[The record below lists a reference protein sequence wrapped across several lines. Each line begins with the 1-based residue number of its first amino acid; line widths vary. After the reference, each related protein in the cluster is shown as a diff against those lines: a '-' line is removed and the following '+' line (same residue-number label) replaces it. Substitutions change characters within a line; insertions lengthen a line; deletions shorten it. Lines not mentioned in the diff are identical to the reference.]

1 MPFDQSDDAADLR
14 SAEQVAFPVARHGAV
29 LYGSG
34 SFPDGNRI
42 RDLAPLLRCMPR
54 ATDGPPGPQVLHE
67 LLFQHAAGLHIKTT
81 IDGLVRH
88 LAGLS
93 PWMHP
98 LQPTRDLLRRPIAF
112 QLCRNS
118 LSQLAM
124 HRQLTLLRPQ
134 RLFPRAPVGSCGAVP
149 SRSAIAHNLPAN

>member
-54 ATDGPPGPQVLHE
+54 ATDGPPGPQVLSGGGRE
-67 LLFQHAAGLHIKTT
+67 CPLAPEAGVSAPSRM
-81 IDGLVRH
+81 GW
-88 LAGLS
+88 LS
-93 PWMHP
+93 PE
-98 LQPTRDLLRRPIAF
+98 
-112 QLCRNS
+112 
-118 LSQLAM
+118 
-124 HRQLTLLRPQ
+124 
-134 RLFPRAPVGSCGAVP
+134 
-149 SRSAIAHNLPAN
+149 RSAYLDLHQL